1 MGSGE
6 ERFVESPI
14 CNPPHGRSA
23 HGPSAKSS
31 IRSNFNEKVLG
42 HDVMIAMK
50 KARAN
55 ILRKQLIKFAD
66 TGRLE
71 QRL

>member
-1 MGSGE
+1 
-6 ERFVESPI
+6 
-14 CNPPHGRSA
+14 
-23 HGPSAKSS
+23 
-31 IRSNFNEKVLG
+31 
-42 HDVMIAMK
+42 MIAMK